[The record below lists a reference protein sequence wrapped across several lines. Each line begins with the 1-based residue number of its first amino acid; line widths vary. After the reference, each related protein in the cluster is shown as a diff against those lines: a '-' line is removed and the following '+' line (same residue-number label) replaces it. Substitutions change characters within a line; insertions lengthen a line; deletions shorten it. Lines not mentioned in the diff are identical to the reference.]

1 MIKYLFKQNHK
12 SFYISFI
19 ILSIIIT
26 SVTSETTG
34 DFSQVIEGFNWGPGV
49 TKMILH
55 LNTEINYSSN
65 EIAPSIFSVIT
76 TKEGSEN
83 NENRVINK
91 VYISDEK
98 GNKINQNSNYIT
110 LEVSCHPAS
119 SITNPFYYNP
129 TKSLNNW
136 ADPYD
141 STIQLLSDFVS
152 GTTSIPQNSLNID
165 VKSKKNYLNGIDN
178 VFTLNQ
184 PFTYNDIKLNYAYYK
199 SSDSNNRGVVIWLHG
214 TGEGGTDT
222 TVSLYGNKVTN
233 LASKTIQ
240 DELND
245 CDILVVQCPSRW
257 LNYTTGNV
265 EDSINT
271 IDKYKSIY
279 TEALYNLIKDYV
291 SKNKISSNRIY
302 IGGASNGGSMTMNMI
317 LNYPDYFAAAYF
329 ASEGY
334 ADRHITDKQIESIKN
349 IPLWFVYAVGDSAN
363 DPAKTTQATYDRLV
377 KVKANNIH
385 LTKYSNGVVD
395 ITGKYFQDD
404 GKTPYKYSPHWSW
417 VYLLDNDCKDN
428 NESLFSWLG
437 NQKKNNNDND
447 DNQENTITVNDD
459 NNESINNIKINSWII
474 FLIILL

>member
-291 SKNKISSNRIY
+291 SKNGVSSNRIY

-334 ADRHITDKQIESIKN
+334 ADRHITDEQIESIKN
-349 IPLWFVYAVGDSAN
+349 IPLWFVYAVGDTTN
-363 DPAKTTQATYDRLV
+363 DPTKTTQATYDRLV
-377 KVKANNIH
+377 NVKANNIH
-385 LTKYSNGVVD
+385 LSKYSNGVVD
-395 ITGKYFQDD
+395 ITGKYFNDD
-404 GKTPYKYSPHWSW
+404 GTTPYVYSPHWSW

-428 NESLFSWLG
+428 NEFLFTWLG
-437 NQKKNNNDND
+437 NQKNNKNSNGDNQGNTKIIND
-447 DNQENTITVNDD
+447 DS
-459 NNESINNIKINSWII
+459 ESSNNIKINSWII
-474 FLIILL
+474 LLIILL